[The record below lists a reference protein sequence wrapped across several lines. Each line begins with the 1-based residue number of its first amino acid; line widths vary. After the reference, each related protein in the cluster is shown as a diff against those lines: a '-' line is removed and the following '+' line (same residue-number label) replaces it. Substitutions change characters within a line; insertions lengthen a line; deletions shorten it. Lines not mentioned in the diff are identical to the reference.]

1 MNRKIMAAFISI
13 VTLLV
18 VGAETSA
25 LQSQTAPSFRF
36 QDSMARQSTGSTSSS
51 YQIPGRPL
59 TSQQY
64 DHPYGNPNS
73 VGPSQTYVPQQP
85 AQPYFKRAS
94 VTRYDL
100 PPRPFAR
107 SGIFDKP
114 TSRATSSY
122 RRSSHAKS
130 RDQQNY
136 FSRSYRKTST
146 RPEVPNRA
154 SSSLPAEQPRR
165 VIQLRSPNKAEKQV
179 VESKQ
184 APVPNQEPI
193 KPLPIKKPPT
203 LEQIYFLRSYRK
215 TSTRTEVPNRAPSSL
230 PVERPRRIIQLR
242 SPNKAEKQVVESKQ
256 APVPK
261 QEPITPLPIEKPPAP
276 EQIVKQQ
283 MPVEPDPDAFQ
294 FPASEPVVSTPV
306 TPPKT
311 EPSPF
316 AWEPTEPSTFVPQ
329 PTEPSPF
336 AAKQAEP
343 SPFAIEPSE
352 PSPFTPEKIEPSVPS
367 TFAPTK
373 SDFVLTPPASNQF
386 EVNLD
391 VQEHPVPTYAPP
403 KLTGNESTK
412 KVEPKFQ
419 PKPVQEDPL
428 FEKVTAQPKLNNDFS
443 QSNKLTEHQF
453 VPSTPKP
460 RFENVPKTSKSEKI
474 RFESLDQK
482 TAARKTDLILEKD
495 AVRKKGWSTAWA
507 WILIPLLGLIGLGF
521 LLKKL
526 RGGNQSGWYSEQ
538 QNEAVLYSK
547 PTRYQEY
554 EGRDEERTVR
564 TAPEVSRAKSNLN
577 QPLKVLPIESSL
589 QSSNSVDV
597 VESAPVL
604 SQASKTNPAAFEK
617 ARSRFESDEIGN
629 LVTESNTSIDR
640 VENSDK
646 LTVYSTETSSS
657 RTSCDTNL
665 ESCCNGKTGCENDCD
680 DLTFIDGIDEETQQA
695 LYSAGYYRFSQLA
708 NADEVDLKRA
718 LVNSNIEYRNSNTRT
733 WKALAKKAATLPQ
746 FRLTGESS
754 TGSNRVT
761 KKQVVEEQSDNLTRL
776 RGIDSAAAKVLRE
789 SGIQSYKQLY
799 EAGPARLASIFASAG
814 PKFASIDTSQ
824 WTAQSKFAVDN
835 DWVGLNKWWHDN
847 PVEQADTKKQE
858 MLAQK
863 RIDTKPAQTP
873 VPTNGNSFGGGD
885 DLTLIKGIGL
895 ATERHL
901 KKHGITSYAHIAES
915 TTDRF
920 EEIFHDTGNRFQT
933 LNFETWAEQAKVLM
947 ASDGTVNPGFVSGL
961 ANISSILPG
970 GTTTGG

>member
-13 VTLLV
+13 VILLV
-18 VGAETSA
+18 VGAEASA
-25 LQSQTAPSFRF
+25 LQSQTSPSFHF

-51 YQIPGRPL
+51 YQIPSRPL
-59 TSQQY
+59 ASQQY
-64 DHPYGNPNS
+64 DRPYGISNS

-85 AQPYFKRAS
+85 VQPYFNRPS
-94 VTRYDL
+94 VTQYNL

-107 SGIFDKP
+107 SGIFAEP
-114 TSRATSSY
+114 TSRVTRSYSRSSY
-122 RRSSHAKS
+122 DKW

-136 FSRSYRKTST
+136 LSRSYRKPST
-146 RPEVPNRA
+146 RP
-154 SSSLPAEQPRR
+154 
-165 VIQLRSPNKAEKQV
+165 
-179 VESKQ
+179 
-184 APVPNQEPI
+184 
-193 KPLPIKKPPT
+193 
-203 LEQIYFLRSYRK
+203 
-215 TSTRTEVPNRAPSSL
+215 EVPNRAPSSL
-230 PVERPRRIIQLR
+230 PAEQPRRIIQLR

-261 QEPITPLPIEKPPAP
+261 QEAIKPLPIEKPPAP
-276 EQIVKQQ
+276 EQIVKPQ
-283 MPVEPDPDAFQ
+283 MPIEPDPGAFQ

-311 EPSPF
+311 ESAPL
-316 AWEPTEPSTFVPQ
+316 ATEPTEPSTFVPQ
-329 PTEPSPF
+329 PTEPAPI

-343 SPFAIEPSE
+343 SPLATE
-352 PSPFTPEKIEPSVPS
+352 PSPLTPEKIEPPVPS
-367 TFAPTK
+367 TFAPPK
-373 SDFVLTPPASNQF
+373 SDFVPTPPASNQF
-386 EVNLD
+386 KVNLD
-391 VQEHPVPTYAPP
+391 VQENPVPTFAPP
-403 KLTGNESTK
+403 KLPSNELTK

-419 PKPVQEDPL
+419 PKPVQEDSF
-428 FEKVTAQPKLNNDFS
+428 FEKVPAQPKLNNDFS
-443 QSNKLTEHQF
+443 HSNKRTGNQF

-460 RFENVPKTSKSEKI
+460 RFENVPKTPKSEKI
-474 RFESLDQK
+474 KFESLDQK

-495 AVRKKGWSTAWA
+495 AARKKGWSTALA

-526 RGGNQSGWYSEQ
+526 KGSDQSEWYREH
-538 QNEAVLYSK
+538 QNEEVQYSK

-604 SQASKTNPAAFEK
+604 SQASKTKPAAFKK

-799 EAGPARLASIFASAG
+799 EAGPARLASIFSSAG

-824 WTAQSKFAVDN
+824 LTAQSKFAVDN
-835 DWVGLNKWWHDN
+835 DWRGLNKWWHDN

-920 EEIFHDTGNRFQT
+920 EEIFRDTGNRFQT
-933 LNFETWAEQAKVLM
+933 LNFETWAEQAKALM
-947 ASDGTVNPGFVSGL
+947 ASDGAVNPGFVSGL

-970 GTTTGG
+970 TTTGG

>member
-13 VTLLV
+13 VILLV
-18 VGAETSA
+18 VGAEASA
-25 LQSQTAPSFRF
+25 LQSQTSPSFHF

-51 YQIPGRPL
+51 YQIPSRPL

-64 DHPYGNPNS
+64 DRPYGISNS

-85 AQPYFKRAS
+85 VQPYFNRPS
-94 VTRYDL
+94 VTQYNL

-107 SGIFDKP
+107 SGIFAEP
-114 TSRATSSY
+114 TSRVTRSYSRSSY
-122 RRSSHAKS
+122 DKW

-136 FSRSYRKTST
+136 LSRSYRKPST
-146 RPEVPNRA
+146 RP
-154 SSSLPAEQPRR
+154 
-165 VIQLRSPNKAEKQV
+165 
-179 VESKQ
+179 
-184 APVPNQEPI
+184 
-193 KPLPIKKPPT
+193 
-203 LEQIYFLRSYRK
+203 
-215 TSTRTEVPNRAPSSL
+215 EVPNRAPSSL
-230 PVERPRRIIQLR
+230 PAEQPRRIIQLR

-261 QEPITPLPIEKPPAP
+261 QEAIKPLPIEKPPAP
-276 EQIVKQQ
+276 EQIVKPQ
-283 MPVEPDPDAFQ
+283 MPIEPDPGAFQ

-311 EPSPF
+311 ESAPL
-316 AWEPTEPSTFVPQ
+316 ATEPTEPSTFVPQ
-329 PTEPSPF
+329 PTEPAPI

-343 SPFAIEPSE
+343 SPLATE
-352 PSPFTPEKIEPSVPS
+352 PSPLTPEKIEPPVPN
-367 TFAPTK
+367 TFAPPK
-373 SDFVLTPPASNQF
+373 SDFVPTPPASNQF
-386 EVNLD
+386 KVNLD
-391 VQEHPVPTYAPP
+391 VQENPVPTFAPP
-403 KLTGNESTK
+403 KLPSNELTK

-419 PKPVQEDPL
+419 PKPVQEDSF
-428 FEKVTAQPKLNNDFS
+428 FEKVPAQPKLNNDFS
-443 QSNKLTEHQF
+443 HSNKRTGNQF

-460 RFENVPKTSKSEKI
+460 RFENVPKTPKSEKI
-474 RFESLDQK
+474 KFESLDQQ
-482 TAARKTDLILEKD
+482 TATRKTDLILEKD
-495 AVRKKGWSTAWA
+495 AARKKGWSTALA

-526 RGGNQSGWYSEQ
+526 KGSNQSEWYREH
-538 QNEAVLYSK
+538 QNEEVQYSK

-554 EGRDEERTVR
+554 EGRDDERAVR
-564 TAPEVSRAKSNLN
+564 TAPEVSRGKSNLN
-577 QPLKVLPIESSL
+577 QPLKVQPVESSL
-589 QSSNSVDV
+589 ESSNSVDV

-629 LVTESNTSIDR
+629 LVAESNTSIDR
-640 VENSDK
+640 VENSGK
-646 LTVYSTETSSS
+646 PTVCSTETSRS

-680 DLTFIDGIDEETQQA
+680 DLTFIHGIDEETQKA

-789 SGIQSYKQLY
+789 SGILSYKQLY
-799 EAGPARLASIFASAG
+799 EAGPARLASIFSGAG
-814 PKFASIDTSQ
+814 PKFASTDTSQ
-824 WTAQSKFAVDN
+824 WTAQSKFALDN

-847 PVEQADTKKQE
+847 PVEQTDTKKQE
-858 MLAQK
+858 MPAQK
-863 RIDTKPAQTP
+863 PIDTKPAQTP
-873 VPTNGNSFGGGD
+873 VSTSGNSSGGVD
-885 DLTLIKGIGL
+885 DLTLIKGIGS
-895 ATERHL
+895 ATKRHL

-920 EEIFHDTGNRFQT
+920 EEVFRDTGNRFQT
-933 LNFETWAEQAKVLM
+933 LNFETWAEQAKALM
-947 ASDGTVNPGFVSGL
+947 ASGGTVSTGFVSGL
-961 ANISSILPG
+961 ANISSTLPS
-970 GTTTGG
+970 TTTGG

>member
-13 VTLLV
+13 VILLV
-18 VGAETSA
+18 VGAEASA
-25 LQSQTAPSFRF
+25 LQSQTSPSFHF

-51 YQIPGRPL
+51 YQIPSRPL

-64 DHPYGNPNS
+64 DRPYGISNS

-85 AQPYFKRAS
+85 VQPYFNRPS
-94 VTRYDL
+94 VTQYNL

-107 SGIFDKP
+107 SGIFAEP
-114 TSRATSSY
+114 TSRVTRSYSRSSY
-122 RRSSHAKS
+122 DKW

-136 FSRSYRKTST
+136 LSRSYRKPST
-146 RPEVPNRA
+146 RP
-154 SSSLPAEQPRR
+154 
-165 VIQLRSPNKAEKQV
+165 
-179 VESKQ
+179 
-184 APVPNQEPI
+184 
-193 KPLPIKKPPT
+193 
-203 LEQIYFLRSYRK
+203 
-215 TSTRTEVPNRAPSSL
+215 EVPNRAPSSL
-230 PVERPRRIIQLR
+230 PAEQPRRIIQLR

-261 QEPITPLPIEKPPAP
+261 QEAIKPLPIEKPPAP
-276 EQIVKQQ
+276 EQIVKPQ
-283 MPVEPDPDAFQ
+283 MPIEPDPGAFQ

-311 EPSPF
+311 ESAPL
-316 AWEPTEPSTFVPQ
+316 ATEPTEPSTFVPQ
-329 PTEPSPF
+329 PTEPAPI

-343 SPFAIEPSE
+343 SPLATE
-352 PSPFTPEKIEPSVPS
+352 PSPLTPEKIEPPAPS
-367 TFAPTK
+367 TFAPPK
-373 SDFVLTPPASNQF
+373 SDFVPTPPASNQF
-386 EVNLD
+386 KVNLD
-391 VQEHPVPTYAPP
+391 VQENPVPTFAPP
-403 KLTGNESTK
+403 KLPSNELTK

-419 PKPVQEDPL
+419 PKPVQEDSF
-428 FEKVTAQPKLNNDFS
+428 FEKVPAQPKLNNDFS
-443 QSNKLTEHQF
+443 HSNKRTGNQF

-460 RFENVPKTSKSEKI
+460 RFENVPKTPKSEKI
-474 RFESLDQK
+474 KFESLDQK

-495 AVRKKGWSTAWA
+495 AARKKGWSTALA

-526 RGGNQSGWYSEQ
+526 KGSNQSEWYREH
-538 QNEAVLYSK
+538 QNEEVQYSK

-554 EGRDEERTVR
+554 EGRDDERAVR
-564 TAPEVSRAKSNLN
+564 TAPEVSRGKSNLN
-577 QPLKVLPIESSL
+577 QPLKVQPVESSL
-589 QSSNSVDV
+589 ESSNSVDV

-629 LVTESNTSIDR
+629 LVAESNTSIDR
-640 VENSDK
+640 VENSGK
-646 LTVYSTETSSS
+646 PTVCSTETSRS

-680 DLTFIDGIDEETQQA
+680 DLTFIHGIDEETQKA

-733 WKALAKKAATLPQ
+733 WKALAEKAAMLPQ
-746 FRLTGESS
+746 FRRTGESP

-761 KKQVVEEQSDNLTRL
+761 TSQTEKSEVRSKVPVVNKAVEKPVAKKQIVEEQSDNLTRL

-789 SGIQSYKQLY
+789 SGILSYKQLY
-799 EAGPARLASIFASAG
+799 EAGPARLASIFSSAG

-824 WTAQSKFAVDN
+824 WTAQSKFALDN

-847 PVEQADTKKQE
+847 PVEQTDTKKQE
-858 MLAQK
+858 MPAQK
-863 RIDTKPAQTP
+863 PIDTKPAQTP
-873 VPTNGNSFGGGD
+873 VSTSGNSSGGVD
-885 DLTLIKGIGL
+885 DLTLIKGIGS
-895 ATERHL
+895 ATKRHL

-920 EEIFHDTGNRFQT
+920 EEVFRDTGNRFQT
-933 LNFETWAEQAKVLM
+933 LNFETWAEQAKALM
-947 ASDGTVNPGFVSGL
+947 ASGGTVSTGFVSGL
-961 ANISSILPG
+961 ANISSTLPS
-970 GTTTGG
+970 TTTGG

>member
-13 VTLLV
+13 VILLV
-18 VGAETSA
+18 VGAEASA
-25 LQSQTAPSFRF
+25 LQSQTSPSFHF

-51 YQIPGRPL
+51 YQIPSRPL

-64 DHPYGNPNS
+64 DRPYGISNS

-85 AQPYFKRAS
+85 VQPYFNRPS
-94 VTRYDL
+94 VTQYNL

-107 SGIFDKP
+107 SGIFAEP
-114 TSRATSSY
+114 TSRVTRSYSRSSY
-122 RRSSHAKS
+122 DKW

-136 FSRSYRKTST
+136 LSRSYRKPST
-146 RPEVPNRA
+146 RP
-154 SSSLPAEQPRR
+154 
-165 VIQLRSPNKAEKQV
+165 
-179 VESKQ
+179 
-184 APVPNQEPI
+184 
-193 KPLPIKKPPT
+193 
-203 LEQIYFLRSYRK
+203 
-215 TSTRTEVPNRAPSSL
+215 EVPNRAPSSL
-230 PVERPRRIIQLR
+230 PAEQPRRIIQLR

-261 QEPITPLPIEKPPAP
+261 QEAIKPLPIEKPPAP
-276 EQIVKQQ
+276 EQIVKPQ
-283 MPVEPDPDAFQ
+283 MPIEPDPGAFQ

-311 EPSPF
+311 ESAPL
-316 AWEPTEPSTFVPQ
+316 ATEPTEPSTFVPQ
-329 PTEPSPF
+329 PTEPASI

-343 SPFAIEPSE
+343 SPLATE
-352 PSPFTPEKIEPSVPS
+352 PSPLTPEKIEPPVPS
-367 TFAPTK
+367 TFAPPK
-373 SDFVLTPPASNQF
+373 SDFVPTPPASNQF
-386 EVNLD
+386 KVNLD
-391 VQEHPVPTYAPP
+391 VQENPVPTFAPP
-403 KLTGNESTK
+403 KLPSNELTK

-419 PKPVQEDPL
+419 PKPVQEDSF
-428 FEKVTAQPKLNNDFS
+428 FEKVPAQPKLNNDFS
-443 QSNKLTEHQF
+443 HSNKRTGNQF

-460 RFENVPKTSKSEKI
+460 RFENVPKTPKSEKI
-474 RFESLDQK
+474 KFESLDQK

-495 AVRKKGWSTAWA
+495 AARKKGWSTALA

-526 RGGNQSGWYSEQ
+526 KGSNQSEWYREH
-538 QNEAVLYSK
+538 QNEEVQYSK

-554 EGRDEERTVR
+554 EGRDDERAVR
-564 TAPEVSRAKSNLN
+564 TAPEVSRGKSNLN
-577 QPLKVLPIESSL
+577 QPLKVQPVESSL
-589 QSSNSVDV
+589 ESSNSVDV

-629 LVTESNTSIDR
+629 LVAESNTSIDR
-640 VENSDK
+640 VENSGK
-646 LTVYSTETSSS
+646 PTVCSTETSRS

-680 DLTFIDGIDEETQQA
+680 DLTFIHGIDEETQKA

-733 WKALAKKAATLPQ
+733 WKDLAEKAAMLPQ
-746 FRLTGESS
+746 FRRTGESP

-761 KKQVVEEQSDNLTRL
+761 TSQTEKSEVRSKVPVVNKAVEKPVAKKQIVEEQSDNLTRL

-789 SGIQSYKQLY
+789 SGILSYKQLY
-799 EAGPARLASIFASAG
+799 EAGPARLASIFSSAG

-824 WTAQSKFAVDN
+824 WTAQSKFALDN

-847 PVEQADTKKQE
+847 PVEQTDTKKQE
-858 MLAQK
+858 MPAQK
-863 RIDTKPAQTP
+863 PIDTKPAQTP
-873 VPTNGNSFGGGD
+873 VSTSGNSSGGVD
-885 DLTLIKGIGL
+885 DLTLIKGIGS
-895 ATERHL
+895 ATKRHL

-920 EEIFHDTGNRFQT
+920 EEVFRDTGNRFQT
-933 LNFETWAEQAKVLM
+933 LNFETWAEQAKALM
-947 ASDGTVNPGFVSGL
+947 ASGGTVSTGFVSGL
-961 ANISSILPG
+961 ANISSTLPS
-970 GTTTGG
+970 TTTGG

>member
-18 VGAETSA
+18 VGAEASA
-25 LQSQTAPSFRF
+25 LQSQTSPSYRF

-64 DHPYGNPNS
+64 DHAYGVPNS

-85 AQPYFKRAS
+85 VQPYFYKAS
-94 VTRYDL
+94 VTQYDL
-100 PPRPFAR
+100 TPRPFAR

-114 TSRATSSY
+114 TSSVTRSY
-122 RRSSHAKS
+122 SRSSHAKR

-154 SSSLPAEQPRR
+154 LSSLPAEQPG
-165 VIQLRSPNKAEKQV
+165 
-179 VESKQ
+179 
-184 APVPNQEPI
+184 
-193 KPLPIKKPPT
+193 
-203 LEQIYFLRSYRK
+203 
-215 TSTRTEVPNRAPSSL
+215 
-230 PVERPRRIIQLR
+230 RIIQLR
-242 SPNKAEKQVVESKQ
+242 SPNQAKKQFVKSKQ

-261 QEPITPLPIEKPPAP
+261 QEPIKPLPIEKPPAP
-276 EQIVKQQ
+276 VQIVKPQ
-283 MPVEPDPDAFQ
+283 MPVEPDPGAFQ

-311 EPSPF
+311 ESAPL
-316 AWEPTEPSTFVPQ
+316 ATEPTEPSTFVPQ
-329 PTEPSPF
+329 PTEPAPF
-336 AAKQAEP
+336 TVKQAGPAPLATEPTEPSTFVPQPTEPAPIAAKQAEP
-343 SPFAIEPSE
+343 SPLATE
-352 PSPFTPEKIEPSVPS
+352 PSPLTPEKIEPPVPS
-367 TFAPTK
+367 TFAPPK
-373 SDFVLTPPASNQF
+373 SDFVPTPPASNQF
-386 EVNLD
+386 KVNLD
-391 VQEHPVPTYAPP
+391 VQENPVPTFAPP
-403 KLTGNESTK
+403 KLPSNELTK

-419 PKPVQEDPL
+419 PKPVQEDSF
-428 FEKVTAQPKLNNDFS
+428 FEKVPAQPKLNNDFS
-443 QSNKLTEHQF
+443 HSNKRTGNQF

-460 RFENVPKTSKSEKI
+460 RFENVPKTPKSEKI
-474 RFESLDQK
+474 KFESLDQQ
-482 TAARKTDLILEKD
+482 TATRKTDLILEKD
-495 AVRKKGWSTAWA
+495 AARKKGWSTALA

-526 RGGNQSGWYSEQ
+526 KGSNQSEWYREH
-538 QNEAVLYSK
+538 QNEEVQYSK

-554 EGRDEERTVR
+554 EGRDDERAVR
-564 TAPEVSRAKSNLN
+564 TAPEVSRGKSNLN
-577 QPLKVLPIESSL
+577 QPLKVQPVESSL
-589 QSSNSVDV
+589 ESSNSVDV

-629 LVTESNTSIDR
+629 LVAESNTSIDR
-640 VENSDK
+640 VENSGK
-646 LTVYSTETSSS
+646 PTVCSTETSRS

-680 DLTFIDGIDEETQQA
+680 DLTFIHGIDEETQKA

-733 WKALAKKAATLPQ
+733 WKALAEKAATLPQ
-746 FRLTGESS
+746 FRRTGESP

-761 KKQVVEEQSDNLTRL
+761 TSQTEKSEVRSKVPVVNKAVEKPVAKKQIVEEQSDNLTRL

-789 SGIQSYKQLY
+789 SGILSYKQLY
-799 EAGPARLASIFASAG
+799 EAGPARLASIFSGAG

-824 WTAQSKFAVDN
+824 WTAQSKFALDN

-847 PVEQADTKKQE
+847 PVKQTDTKKQE
-858 MLAQK
+858 MPAQK
-863 RIDTKPAQTP
+863 PIDTKPAQTP
-873 VPTNGNSFGGGD
+873 VSTSGNSSGGVD
-885 DLTLIKGIGL
+885 DLTLIKGIGS
-895 ATERHL
+895 ATKRHL

-920 EEIFHDTGNRFQT
+920 EEVFRDTGNRFQT
-933 LNFETWAEQAKVLM
+933 LNFETWAEQAKALM
-947 ASDGTVNPGFVSGL
+947 ASGGTVSTGFVSGL
-961 ANISSILPG
+961 ANISSTLPS
-970 GTTTGG
+970 TTTGG

>member
-13 VTLLV
+13 VILLV
-18 VGAETSA
+18 VGAEASA
-25 LQSQTAPSFRF
+25 LQSQTSPSFHF

-51 YQIPGRPL
+51 YQIPSRPL

-64 DHPYGNPNS
+64 DRPYGISNS

-85 AQPYFKRAS
+85 VQPYFNRPS
-94 VTRYDL
+94 VTQYNL

-107 SGIFDKP
+107 SGIFAEP
-114 TSRATSSY
+114 TSRVTRSYSRSSY
-122 RRSSHAKS
+122 DKW

-136 FSRSYRKTST
+136 LSRSYRKPST
-146 RPEVPNRA
+146 RP
-154 SSSLPAEQPRR
+154 
-165 VIQLRSPNKAEKQV
+165 
-179 VESKQ
+179 
-184 APVPNQEPI
+184 
-193 KPLPIKKPPT
+193 
-203 LEQIYFLRSYRK
+203 
-215 TSTRTEVPNRAPSSL
+215 EVPNRAPSSL
-230 PVERPRRIIQLR
+230 PAEQPRRIIQLR

-261 QEPITPLPIEKPPAP
+261 QEAIKPLPIEKPPAP
-276 EQIVKQQ
+276 EQIVKPQ
-283 MPVEPDPDAFQ
+283 MPIEPDPGAFQ

-311 EPSPF
+311 ESAPL
-316 AWEPTEPSTFVPQ
+316 ATEPTEPSTFVPQ
-329 PTEPSPF
+329 PTEPAPI

-343 SPFAIEPSE
+343 SPLATE
-352 PSPFTPEKIEPSVPS
+352 PSPLTPEKIEPPVPS
-367 TFAPTK
+367 TFAPPK
-373 SDFVLTPPASNQF
+373 SDFVPTPPASNQF
-386 EVNLD
+386 KVNLD
-391 VQEHPVPTYAPP
+391 VQENPVPTFAPP
-403 KLTGNESTK
+403 KLPSNELTK

-419 PKPVQEDPL
+419 PKPVQEDSF
-428 FEKVTAQPKLNNDFS
+428 FEKVPAQPKLNNDFS
-443 QSNKLTEHQF
+443 HSNKRTGNQF

-460 RFENVPKTSKSEKI
+460 RFENVPKTPKSEKI
-474 RFESLDQK
+474 TFESLDQK

-495 AVRKKGWSTAWA
+495 AARKKGWSTALA

-526 RGGNQSGWYSEQ
+526 KGSNQSEWYREH
-538 QNEAVLYSK
+538 QNEEVQYSK

-554 EGRDEERTVR
+554 EGRDDERAVR
-564 TAPEVSRAKSNLN
+564 TAPEVSRGKSNLN
-577 QPLKVLPIESSL
+577 QPLKVQPVESSL
-589 QSSNSVDV
+589 ESSNSVDV

-629 LVTESNTSIDR
+629 LVAESNTSIDR
-640 VENSDK
+640 VENSGK
-646 LTVYSTETSSS
+646 PTVCSTETSRS

-680 DLTFIDGIDEETQQA
+680 DLTFIHGIDEETQKA

-733 WKALAKKAATLPQ
+733 WKALAEKAAMLPQ
-746 FRLTGESS
+746 FRRTGESP

-761 KKQVVEEQSDNLTRL
+761 TSQTEKSEVRSKVPVVNKAVEKPVAKKQIVEEQSDNLTRL

-789 SGIQSYKQLY
+789 SGILSYKQLY
-799 EAGPARLASIFASAG
+799 EAGPARLASIFSSAG

-824 WTAQSKFAVDN
+824 WTAQSKFALDN

-847 PVEQADTKKQE
+847 PVEQTDTKKQE
-858 MLAQK
+858 MPAQK
-863 RIDTKPAQTP
+863 PIDTKPAQTP
-873 VPTNGNSFGGGD
+873 VSTSGNSSGGVD
-885 DLTLIKGIGL
+885 DLTLIKGIGS
-895 ATERHL
+895 ATKRHL

-920 EEIFHDTGNRFQT
+920 EEVFRDTGNRFQT
-933 LNFETWAEQAKVLM
+933 LNFETWAEQAKALM
-947 ASDGTVNPGFVSGL
+947 ASGGTVSTGFVSGL
-961 ANISSILPG
+961 ANISSTLPS
-970 GTTTGG
+970 TTTGG

>member
-13 VTLLV
+13 VILLV
-18 VGAETSA
+18 VGAEASA
-25 LQSQTAPSFRF
+25 LQSQTSPSFHF

-51 YQIPGRPL
+51 YQIPSRPL

-64 DHPYGNPNS
+64 DRPYGISNS

-85 AQPYFKRAS
+85 VQPYFNRPS
-94 VTRYDL
+94 VTQYNL

-107 SGIFDKP
+107 SGIFAEP
-114 TSRATSSY
+114 TSRVTRSYSRSSY
-122 RRSSHAKS
+122 DKW

-136 FSRSYRKTST
+136 LSRSYRKPST

-184 APVPNQEPI
+184 APVP
-193 KPLPIKKPPT
+193 
-203 LEQIYFLRSYRK
+203 
-215 TSTRTEVPNRAPSSL
+215 
-230 PVERPRRIIQLR
+230 
-242 SPNKAEKQVVESKQ
+242 
-256 APVPK
+256 K
-261 QEPITPLPIEKPPAP
+261 QEAIKPLPIEKPPAP
-276 EQIVKQQ
+276 EQIVKPQ
-283 MPVEPDPDAFQ
+283 MPIEPDPGAFQ

-311 EPSPF
+311 ESAPL
-316 AWEPTEPSTFVPQ
+316 ATEPTEPSTFVPQ
-329 PTEPSPF
+329 PTEPAPI

-343 SPFAIEPSE
+343 SPLATE
-352 PSPFTPEKIEPSVPS
+352 PSPLTPEKIEPPVPS
-367 TFAPTK
+367 TFAPPK
-373 SDFVLTPPASNQF
+373 SDFVPTPPASNQF
-386 EVNLD
+386 KVNLD
-391 VQEHPVPTYAPP
+391 VQETPVPTFAPP
-403 KLTGNESTK
+403 KLPSNELTK

-419 PKPVQEDPL
+419 PKPVQEDSF
-428 FEKVTAQPKLNNDFS
+428 FEKVPAQPKLNNDFS
-443 QSNKLTEHQF
+443 HSNKRTGNQF

-460 RFENVPKTSKSEKI
+460 RFENVPKTPKSEKI
-474 RFESLDQK
+474 KFESLDQQ
-482 TAARKTDLILEKD
+482 TATRKTDLILEKD
-495 AVRKKGWSTAWA
+495 AARKKGWSTALA

-526 RGGNQSGWYSEQ
+526 KGSNQSEWYREH
-538 QNEAVLYSK
+538 QNEEVQYSK

-554 EGRDEERTVR
+554 EGRDDERAVR
-564 TAPEVSRAKSNLN
+564 TAPEVSRGKSNLN
-577 QPLKVLPIESSL
+577 QPLKVQPVE
-589 QSSNSVDV
+589 SSNSVDV
-597 VESAPVL
+597 AESAPVL

-629 LVTESNTSIDR
+629 LVAESNTSIDR
-640 VENSDK
+640 VENSGK
-646 LTVYSTETSSS
+646 PTVCSTETSRS

-680 DLTFIDGIDEETQQA
+680 DLTFIHGIDEETQKA

-733 WKALAKKAATLPQ
+733 WKALAEKAATLPQ
-746 FRLTGESS
+746 FRRTGESP

-761 KKQVVEEQSDNLTRL
+761 TSQTEKSEVRSKVPVVNKAVEKPVAQKPVAKKQIVEEQSDNLTRL

-789 SGIQSYKQLY
+789 SGILSYKQLY
-799 EAGPARLASIFASAG
+799 EAGPARLASIFSSAG

-824 WTAQSKFAVDN
+824 WTAQSKFALDN

-847 PVEQADTKKQE
+847 PVEQTDTKKQE
-858 MLAQK
+858 MPAQK
-863 RIDTKPAQTP
+863 PIDTKPAQTP
-873 VPTNGNSFGGGD
+873 VSTSGNSSGGVD
-885 DLTLIKGIGL
+885 DLTLIKGIGS
-895 ATERHL
+895 ATKRHL

-920 EEIFHDTGNRFQT
+920 EEVFRDTGNRFQT
-933 LNFETWAEQAKVLM
+933 LNFETWAEQAKALM
-947 ASDGTVNPGFVSGL
+947 ASGGTVSTGFVSGL
-961 ANISSILPG
+961 ANISSTLPS
-970 GTTTGG
+970 TTTGG